1 MIGRE
6 GTQHHL
12 KGMLKKPSMT
22 NMGRPV
28 APLGVGPLIKQR
40 SFFESIQSGFAVTLD
55 MISRVSK
62 SIFKLISGQA
72 NSSQLGGLFS
82 IAKGANDFASLGAI
96 ALLEFMAMLSISLG
110 VINLFPVPVLDGGHI
125 LFALIEMVSG
135 RPLPQKAQDLAYKLG
150 FYVIISLML
159 YAQWND
165 IVNMGFIT
173 RLKNFIA

>member
-1 MIGRE
+1 
-6 GTQHHL
+6 
-12 KGMLKKPSMT
+12 
-22 NMGRPV
+22 
-28 APLGVGPLIKQR
+28 
-40 SFFESIQSGFAVTLD
+40 
-55 MISRVSK
+55 
-62 SIFKLISGQA
+62 
-72 NSSQLGGLFS
+72 
-82 IAKGANDFASLGAI
+82 
-96 ALLEFMAMLSISLG
+96 
-110 VINLFPVPVLDGGHI
+110 GHI